1 MGTPTKRSTLR
12 WTLGLSLLAL
22 VASWASMAAGS
33 RQGKL
38 TFDAAWVST
47 AFSSQGDPLMR
58 QVMINLRAPRVAA
71 GLLVG
76 VALAM
81 AGLLLQGVTRNPLAD
96 PYLLGISGG
105 AGLLVVMLHAVPSL
119 LEALGWWLI
128 PAAAFAGAMIAS
140 LLVLRLARGAGGRLT
155 ILGLILGGVVIN
167 AFCAALMSFMLARFD
182 PFRLRITTLWLAGGI
197 GFSEP
202 GQLLLAALVV
212 LAGGIYLR
220 AQAHRLNAM
229 ALGSEGAGTVGVDS
243 AKLLLRA
250 ASVASL
256 LTGVGVSLGGL
267 LGYVGLI
274 VPHAVRLL
282 LGSDFRATLPVA
294 ASAGALLLV
303 TADMAARL
311 AFAPEELPVG
321 VLTAIIGCPVLLA
334 LLRAQLK
341 R

>member
-1 MGTPTKRSTLR
+1 MIASTQRSALR
-12 WTLGLSLLAL
+12 WSLGLSLLAL
-22 VASWASMAAGS
+22 VAAWTSMGAGS
-33 RQGKL
+33 RLGEL
-38 TFDAAWVST
+38 TFDAAWVGS
-47 AFSSQGDPLMR
+47 AISEDGPSLR
-58 QVMINLRAPRVAA
+58 HQVLVSLRAPRVAA
-71 GLLVG
+71 GVLVG
-76 VALAM
+76 VALAL

-105 AGLLVVMLHAVPSL
+105 AGLFVVLLHSVPGL
-119 LEALGWWLI
+119 LETLGWWLV
-128 PAAAFAGAMIAS
+128 PVAAFAGAMIAS
-140 LLVLRLARGAGGRLT
+140 MLVLRLARGVSGRLT

-167 AFCAALMSFMLARFD
+167 AFCAALMSFVLARFD

-197 GFSEP
+197 GFSQP
-202 GQLLLAALVV
+202 GQLALAAAVV
-212 LAGGIYLR
+212 LGGGLYLR

-229 ALGSEGAGTVGVDS
+229 ALGSEGAGTVGVD
-243 AKLLLRA
+243 AGKLLLRA

-256 LTGVGVSLGGL
+256 LTAVGVSLGGL

-282 LGSDFRATLPVA
+282 MGSDFRATLPVA

-303 TADMAARL
+303 AADMVARL

-334 LLRAQLK
+334 LLRAQL
-341 R
+341 RR

>member
-1 MGTPTKRSTLR
+1 MSSPTKRSALR

-22 VASWASMAAGS
+22 AAAWTSMGAGS
-33 RQGKL
+33 SQGKL
-38 TFDAAWVST
+38 TFDPAWVGS
-47 AFSSQGDPLMR
+47 ALSQGGDPLRR
-58 QVMINLRAPRVAA
+58 QVLVNLRAPRVAA
-71 GLLVG
+71 GVLVG
-76 VALAM
+76 VALAL

-105 AGLLVVMLHAVPSL
+105 AGLLVVMLHSVPGL
-119 LEALGWWLI
+119 LETFGWWLV
-128 PAAAFAGAMIAS
+128 PVAAFAGAMLAS
-140 LLVLRLARGAGGRLT
+140 MLVLHLARGASGRLT

-182 PFRLRITTLWLAGGI
+182 PFRLRITSLWLAGGI
-197 GFSEP
+197 GFSRP
-202 GQLLLAALVV
+202 GQLALAAAVV
-212 LAGGIYLR
+212 IVGGLYLR

-229 ALGSEGAGTVGVDS
+229 ALGAEGAGTVGVDS
-243 AKLLLRA
+243 GKLLLRA
-250 ASVASL
+250 AAVASL

-282 LGSDFRATLPVA
+282 MGSDFRATLPVA

-303 TADMAARL
+303 GADLVARL

-321 VLTAIIGCPVLLA
+321 VLTAIIGCPVLLG
-334 LLRAQLK
+334 LLRAQL
-341 R
+341 RR